1 MLETKAAPYTF
12 VKLGICY
19 FSRRFTGTKQTQIVV
34 DHWLKQGNRKRLY
47 QACKKTP
54 PV

>member
-1 MLETKAAPYTF
+1 MLETNTAPYTF
-12 VKLGICY
+12 VKLGIYY
-19 FSRRFTGTKQTQIVV
+19 FSRRCAGTKRAQIVV
-34 DHWLKQGNRKRLY
+34 DHWLKKGNRKRLY